1 MNNETNKCKC
11 PKCHQ
16 VSPFVPTWAKQTP
29 TPEWAPKCEPECK
42 PEPVTPNPVFPATA
56 TLQMCTPIE
65 IVQTSP
71 TTVLVTVSI
80 PAETVFTLPTKALE
94 LKRIKKNLKITQCRF
109 FNFSPP
115 VPGRPQDTPKLFL
128 GGFVRKD
135 IQYSEPTHQTAHTVA
150 GIIKDFVV
158 NVPYTCVIDL
168 GGDLVIP
175 PTLFSQQM
183 EYEFLSSKSLPSGF
197 SPKDTLMSGDISELN
212 MVSTEFL
219 NELPKCTLVYSQIN
233 EMDDAIDR
241 VPLKGGP
248 FEEGTFRTVQE
259 KMIILIQLQLTF
271 ATAIETIS
279 R

>member
-1 MNNETNKCKC
+1 MKNNC
-11 PKCHQ
+11 PHEWNQ
-16 VSPFVPTWAKQTP
+16 ASPFVPGWARQTP
-29 TPEWAPKCEPECK
+29 PAECAPEVIPQPI
-42 PEPVTPNPVFPATA
+42 TPNPVFPTTA

-80 PAETVFTLPTKALE
+80 PAETIFTLPTKALE

-115 VPGRPQDTPKLFL
+115 VPGKPQDSPKLFL
-128 GGFVRKD
+128 GGYVRKD
-135 IQYSEPTHQTAHTVA
+135 IQYSEATHQTAYTVA
-150 GIIKDFVV
+150 GVIKDFVV
-158 NVPYTCVIDL
+158 DIPYTCVIDL
-168 GGDLVIP
+168 GRDLVIP
-175 PTLFSQQM
+175 PTLFSQQL
-183 EYEFLSSKSLPSGF
+183 EYEFLSSKPLPSGF

-212 MVSTEFL
+212 MVSNEFL
-219 NELPKCTLVYSQIN
+219 NQLPTCRLVYSQIN

-241 VPLKGGP
+241 TPLIGGP

-271 ATAIETIS
+271 QAAIAPIDQK
-279 R
+279 